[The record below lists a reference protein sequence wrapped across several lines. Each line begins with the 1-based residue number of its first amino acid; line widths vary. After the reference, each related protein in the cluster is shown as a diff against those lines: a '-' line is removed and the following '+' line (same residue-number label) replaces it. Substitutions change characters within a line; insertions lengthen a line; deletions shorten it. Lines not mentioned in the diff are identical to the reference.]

1 MSLLPDII
9 REAKI
14 VSGKDQVPL
23 YKDQIIAMAT
33 GLAASGCFESQG
45 ILSNSQQDLYKSA
58 EFSNTKP
65 RKNSRSKQSKTAVD
79 QAYFPNLIFNNGSR
93 STSYHRNARSS
104 DFVHAKNSPLAT
116 RLIYNWKPVERE
128 TTKSVNQRLKVYKPQ
143 KRMEVVARPPS
154 PYRVKSDWETVVPHF
169 HNEKRAIEM
178 KRLQYLKDHTGWS
191 VYPYAGIE
199 ERETYNKNIR
209 DTLKQQMDQKS
220 RLIKHEFENSQL
232 EVKYVIEQ
240 DKDILS
246 EEKRKRIEKL
256 KFLTTYRNENKQL
269 MQDRWMN
276 EYIHKRNEWQQE
288 SQLLEQDP
296 INWSKTLK

>member
-14 VSGKDQVPL
+14 VSGKDQLPL
-23 YKDQIIAMAT
+23 FKDQIIAMAT
-33 GLAASGCFESQG
+33 GLASSGYFVDPSLVDSQIDIKASA
-45 ILSNSQQDLYKSA
+45 QDALLKKKRS
-58 EFSNTKP
+58 FS
-65 RKNSRSKQSKTAVD
+65 SKTDKAD
-79 QAYFPNLIFNNGSR
+79 QAYFPNLIFNNRHR
-93 STSYHRNARSS
+93 STSYNRNARSS
-104 DFVHAKNSPLAT
+104 DFINAKNSPLAT

-128 TTKSVNQRLKVYKPQ
+128 TTKSVQSKIKVYKPQ
-143 KRMEVVARPPS
+143 KRMDMVARPPS

-178 KRLQYLKDHTGWS
+178 KRLQYLKEHTGWS

-199 ERETYNKNIR
+199 EKEVYNKNIR
-209 DTLKQQMDQKS
+209 DTLKKQIDQKG
-220 RLIKHEFENSQL
+220 RLIKDEFENNQL
-232 EVKYVIEQ
+232 EVKYIMEQ
-240 DKDILS
+240 DQNVVNED
-246 EEKRKRIEKL
+246 KRKRIEKL
-256 KFLTTYRNENKQL
+256 KFLTTFRNENKQL

-276 EYIHKRNEWQQE
+276 DYLVKRNEWQQE